1 MSPRPGSG
9 GVNVIAPKS
18 RINLVLRPDVAA
30 AVKEAAEERARAGL
44 YERPPLSAV
53 IQDVLVEWAGRRGTR

>member
-1 MSPRPGSG
+1 
-9 GVNVIAPKS
+9 VIAPKS

-30 AVKEAAEERARAGL
+30 AVKEAAAERARAGL

-53 IQDVLVEWAGRRGTR
+53 IQDVLAEWAGRRGAR